1 MQDQPPAFD
10 SVNLLELRSV
20 EASKILKVSVYTG
33 LAEVTRLFKFDVKM
47 GQNQVKISGLPNV
60 MDEESLRVEA
70 RGSASIQGVTI
81 GSTPQPPAPT
91 ASDELKSLQKEK
103 KLVESA
109 IQRCKSSIESIRSYV
124 TSATAVNVPSAD
136 IGQLLQNCET
146 EGAKLDSQLLE
157 LEEKLSAVDEAV
169 EAEEKKLAGGN
180 VEQDALGMTASIG
193 LFANEAGQIE
203 LTLIYAVREA
213 YWSAGYDIR
222 VNMHANEK
230 PVVLLYKANITQ
242 STGESWTDVPL
253 TLETV
258 SPTYGAD
265 IPTLPSWYL
274 SVWTPPMPQLRMKM
288 KKKAMMVRMS
298 SEDDMAVG
306 MPPPGACPPLPM
318 SSRGAFQ
325 AEIVAQGTLSATYQ
339 VPGLISIPSD
349 SQNHSVTIIE
359 LTLGAEMSWI
369 TVPKVDKRV
378 HLKAKVKN
386 ASEYTL
392 LPGEASIYVD
402 GSFISKSNI
411 PSVAPQGSFDCSL
424 GIDPSIQVT
433 YHPLIKNA
441 SRSGFYTKSSKH
453 SYNQRVTVVNTKTQ
467 PVGNLKVLDRIPI
480 SEDSQI
486 TVKLLS
492 PSLSL
497 PSISAAVG
505 TISLPSISE
514 DTASTK
520 TKDDAERPLMPPVK
534 VSSGVA
540 AQWDGADD
548 PQGDITA
555 LGKDGKLNWLCSI
568 PPQGTVNL
576 SLQWEVLAP
585 ASITVDGL

>member
-10 SVNLLELRSV
+10 SVNVLKLRSV
-20 EASKILKVSVYTG
+20 NASKILKVSVYTG
-33 LAEVTRLFKFDVKM
+33 LAEITRLFKFAVKM

-91 ASDELKSLQKEK
+91 ASEELKNLHKEK
-103 KLVESA
+103 RLVESA
-109 IQRCKSSIESIRSYV
+109 IDRCNASIKSIRSYV
-124 TSATAVNVPSAD
+124 ASTTAVNIPSGDLA
-136 IGQLLQNCET
+136 QLLQNCET
-146 EGAKLDSQLLE
+146 EGARLDSQLLE
-157 LEEKLSAVDEAV
+157 LEEKLSAIKQAV
-169 EAEEKKLAGGN
+169 EAEEKKLADGN
-180 VEQDALGMTASIG
+180 VEQDGLGMTASIG
-193 LFANEAGQIE
+193 LFAHETGEVE
-203 LTLIYAVREA
+203 LTLIYAVRQA
-213 YWSAGYDIR
+213 NWSAGYDVR
-222 VNMHANEK
+222 VNMHASDK

-242 STGESWTDVPL
+242 STGESWADVPL

-258 SPTYGAD
+258 TPTYGAD
-265 IPTLPSWYL
+265 IPTLSSWYL
-274 SVWTPPMPQLRMKM
+274 SVWTPPMPELRN
-288 KKKAMMVRMS
+288 KKKKKSARFS
-298 SEDDMAVG
+298 SDEDMG
-306 MPPPGACPPLPM
+306 MNPMGACAPLLM

-325 AEIVAQGTLSATYQ
+325 AEIISQGTLSATYQ

-359 LTLGAEMSWI
+359 LTLGAEMSWM

-402 GSFISKSNI
+402 GSFISKSSI

-453 SYNQRVTVVNTKTQ
+453 SYNQRVTIANTKTQ

-486 TVKLLS
+486 IVKLLN

-497 PSISAAVG
+497 PSTSTSLG
-505 TISLPSISE
+505 TISLPSVSE
-514 DTASTK
+514 DTASNK

-534 VSSGVA
+534 VSSGVV

-548 PQGDITA
+548 SQGDVTA

-585 ASITVDGL
+585 ASITVGGL

>member
-242 STGESWTDVPL
+242 STGEAHVPL

>member
-10 SVNLLELRSV
+10 SVNVMELRSV
-20 EASKILKVSVYTG
+20 DASKIIKVSVYTG
-33 LAEVTRLFKFDVKM
+33 LAEITRLFKFDVKM

-60 MDEESLRVEA
+60 MGEETLRVEA
-70 RGSASIQGVTI
+70 RGCASIQGVAI

-91 ASDELKSLQKEK
+91 ASEELKNLRKEK
-103 KLVESA
+103 RLAESA
-109 IQRCKSSIESIRSYV
+109 IERCNASIGSIRSYV
-124 TSATAVNVPSAD
+124 ASTTAVNIPSANL
-136 IGQLLQNCET
+136 GQLLQSCET
-146 EGAKLDSQLLE
+146 EGARLDSQLLE
-157 LEEKLSAVDEAV
+157 LEEKLSVITEAI

-180 VEQDALGMTASIG
+180 VEQDELGMTASIG
-193 LFANEAGQIE
+193 LFAHEAGEIE
-203 LTLIYAVREA
+203 LTLIYAVRQA
-213 YWSAGYDIR
+213 NWSAGYDVR
-222 VNMHANEK
+222 VNMHASDK

-242 STGESWTDVPL
+242 STGEAYVPL

-258 SPTYGAD
+258 TPTYGAD
-265 IPTLPSWYL
+265 IPTLSSWYL
-274 SVWTPPMPQLRMKM
+274 SVWTPLMPELRNKK
-288 KKKAMMVRMS
+288 KKKASARFS
-298 SEDDMAVG
+298 SDDDLVMYTT
-306 MPPPGACPPLPM
+306 GACAPLPM

-325 AEIVAQGTLSATYQ
+325 AEIISQGTLSATYQ

-441 SRSGFYTKSSKH
+441 SRTGFYTKSSKH
-453 SYNQRVTVVNTKTQ
+453 SYNQRVTIANTKTQ

-486 TVKLLS
+486 TVKLLN

-497 PSISAAVG
+497 PSISTSVG

-514 DTASTK
+514 DTASNK

-548 PQGDITA
+548 SQGDITA

-585 ASITVDGL
+585 ASITVDSL

>member
-10 SVNLLELRSV
+10 SVNVLELRSV
-20 EASKILKVSVYTG
+20 DASKILKVSVYTG
-33 LAEVTRLFKFDVKM
+33 LAEITRLFEFDVKM

-70 RGSASIQGVTI
+70 RGSASIQGVTT

-91 ASDELKSLQKEK
+91 ASDELKRLQKEK

-124 TSATAVNVPSAD
+124 TSATAVNIPSAD

-157 LEEKLSAVDEAV
+157 LEEKLSTVDEAV

-213 YWSAGYDIR
+213 YWSAGYDVR
-222 VNMHANEK
+222 VNMHANDK

-265 IPTLPSWYL
+265 IPTLSSWYL
-274 SVWTPPMPQLRMKM
+274 SVWTPPPMPQLRMKK
-288 KKKAMMVRMS
+288 KKKAVLARLS
-298 SEDDMAVG
+298 SEEDMAIAMSPPG
-306 MPPPGACPPLPM
+306 GCLPPPM
-318 SSRGAFQ
+318 TSRGAFQ

-349 SQNHSVTIIE
+349 SQNHNVTIIE

-453 SYNQRVTVVNTKTQ
+453 SYNQRVTIVNTKTQ

-486 TVKLLS
+486 TVKLLN

-497 PSISAAVG
+497 PLITSSAG
-505 TISLPSISE
+505 TVSLPSIGE
-514 DTASTK
+514 DSASIK
-520 TKDDAERPLMPPVK
+520 TKDDAERPLMAPVK

-548 PQGDITA
+548 PQGDVTA

-568 PPQGTVNL
+568 PPKAQ
-576 SLQWEVLAP
+576 
-585 ASITVDGL
+585 

>member
-10 SVNLLELRSV
+10 SVNVMELRSV
-20 EASKILKVSVYTG
+20 DASKITKVSVYTG
-33 LAEVTRLFKFDVKM
+33 LAEITRLFKFDVKM

-60 MDEESLRVEA
+60 MGEESLRVEA

-81 GSTPQPPAPT
+81 GSTPQPPVPT
-91 ASDELKSLQKEK
+91 ASEELKNLRKEK
-103 KLVESA
+103 RLAESA
-109 IQRCKSSIESIRSYV
+109 IERCNASIGSIRSYV
-124 TSATAVNVPSAD
+124 ASTTTVNIPSVNL
-136 IGQLLQNCET
+136 GQLLQSCET
-146 EGAKLDSQLLE
+146 EGARLDSQLLE
-157 LEEKLSAVDEAV
+157 LEEKLSAVTEAV
-169 EAEEKKLAGGN
+169 EAEEKKLEGGN
-180 VEQDALGMTASIG
+180 VEQDGLGMTASIG
-193 LFANEAGQIE
+193 LFAHEAGEIE
-203 LTLIYAVREA
+203 LTLIYAVRQA
-213 YWSAGYDIR
+213 NWSAGYDVR
-222 VNMHANEK
+222 VNMHASDK

-258 SPTYGAD
+258 TPTYGAD
-265 IPTLPSWYL
+265 IPTLSSWYL
-274 SVWTPPMPQLRMKM
+274 SVWTPPRPELRI
-288 KKKAMMVRMS
+288 KKKKKSTARLS
-298 SEDDMAVG
+298 SDDDLVMYTTA
-306 MPPPGACPPLPM
+306 ACAPLPM

-325 AEIVAQGTLSATYQ
+325 AEIVSQGTLSATYQ

-386 ASEYTL
+386 ASEYSL

-441 SRSGFYTKSSKH
+441 SRTGFYTKSSKH
-453 SYNQRVTVVNTKTQ
+453 SYNQRVTIANTKTQ
-467 PVGNLKVLDRIPI
+467 PVGNLKVLDRIPV

-486 TVKLLS
+486 TVKLLN

-497 PSISAAVG
+497 PSISTSVG

-514 DTASTK
+514 DTASNK
-520 TKDDAERPLMPPVK
+520 TKDDPDRPLMPPVK

-548 PQGDITA
+548 SQGDITA

-585 ASITVDGL
+585 ASITVNGL